1 MVMAGNGTRGCQPQE
16 RGPAI
21 RRGGSAGRL
30 GDGPDL
36 VPGDGFPLQQGSG
49 ELGEGLRARRHAGQ
63 DLADRMAAL
72 ARPGRIGQGVIIRV
86 GCIRARAA
94 RQAGSVGPRS

>member
-49 ELGEGLRARRHAGQ
+49 ELGEGLPVASEQVPGAGFR
-63 DLADRMAAL
+63 L
-72 ARPGRIGQGVIIRV
+72 GQQGGDFLVDQPLGVLGV
-86 GCIRARAA
+86 TA
-94 RQAGSVGPRS
+94 